1 MVTVGEL
8 SAPYENHLRPVL
20 RAGEGI
26 CEVCHTYVVGDYPLC
41 WQCGRHRARLTATAD
56 AVGYIALAVKHEQLA
71 RELAVYKGTRLDAR
85 ERPRI
90 GLAAVLWMSISN
102 HESCLERLAGVDS
115 FPVVTTVP
123 STSGRPMHPLTEIV
137 GKLVKPTRDRFAVS
151 SQLVAGQAVLLV
163 DDTWTTG
170 AHAQSAASALR
181 LAGAGPVAI
190 LAIGRHFAIPERE
203 EYIASARDYLNRS
216 KALKWDWSRCCLCDD
231 R

>member
-1 MVTVGEL
+1 
-8 SAPYENHLRPVL
+8 
-20 RAGEGI
+20 
-26 CEVCHTYVVGDYPLC
+26 
-41 WQCGRHRARLTATAD
+41 
-56 AVGYIALAVKHEQLA
+56 
-71 RELAVYKGTRLDAR
+71 
-85 ERPRI
+85 
-90 GLAAVLWMSISN
+90 
-102 HESCLERLAGVDS
+102 
-115 FPVVTTVP
+115 
-123 STSGRPMHPLTEIV
+123 MHPLTEIV
-137 GKLVKPTRDRFAVS
+137 GKLVKPTRDRYQPLLKPVTPGENSRDARDDRFAVS